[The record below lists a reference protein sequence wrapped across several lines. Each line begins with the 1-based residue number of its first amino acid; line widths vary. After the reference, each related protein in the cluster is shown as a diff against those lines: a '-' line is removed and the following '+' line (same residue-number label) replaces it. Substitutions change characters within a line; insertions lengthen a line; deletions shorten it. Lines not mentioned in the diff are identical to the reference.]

1 MRGEDRDFFEFF
13 FFFCLETCV
22 DKLYK
27 ATAMNPWSCGGQ
39 GEDCGKHRGLTRGIT
54 SVENLIPDMTELRAV
69 DV

>member
-13 FFFCLETCV
+13 FFFLFG
-22 DKLYK
+22 DMRK